1 LDPPSDVKP
10 IEDPSSTTLSNNI
23 SKQTITNQAEEA
35 RKKKLEFFRALGQ
48 ATLEELEQQKNAD
61 EKSPRITSMS
71 LFDSSIV
78 SLTSKSALE
87 MKYFLASKYQFD
99 VTFSQVT
106 IARHQ
111 LRLHNFPAVYQPIVT

>member
-1 LDPPSDVKP
+1 MDPPSDVKP